1 MSREQCHTNWE
12 FVNNAGRSSF
22 TAVLLFAALLLI
34 GDPLTG
40 ASALPNQ
47 PTFDET
53 RGVILEGDAAR
64 DLVEQCG
71 GTYESKRRLS
81 SADIKLLD
89 QELAPLLAV
98 DLKRAGS
105 DATPDEYYRQ
115 YAAGRIGK
123 WDAIFVNGFHQ
134 SEFSGPSSIS
144 EYAKWRSQLVSVDDG
159 GTHYW
164 CAIYSKGIK
173 GHFVRFKNEGGGEG
187 VTHVQFH
194 GLG

>member
-1 MSREQCHTNWE
+1 ML
-12 FVNNAGRSSF
+12 VI
-22 TAVLLFAALLLI
+22 AAISLV

-40 ASALPNQ
+40 ASAIPNQ

-64 DLVEQCG
+64 ELVELCG
-71 GTYESKRRLS
+71 GTNESKRRLS
-81 SADIKLLD
+81 SADIKHLD
-89 QELAPLLAV
+89 RELAPLLAV

-134 SEFSGPSSIS
+134 SYLSDFSSTS
-144 EYAKWRSQLVSVDDG
+144 EYATWQNQLVSVSDG
-159 GTHYW
+159 GTLYW

-173 GHFVRFKNEGGGEG
+173 GHFVRFKNEVGGEG
-187 VTHVQFH
+187 TTHIQFH